1 METPTALVIGQLTEY
16 VRDLTRRL
24 DPGAGWYGE
33 FLRRDPGGVRA
44 CLEGVA
50 IPPWD
55 VLESLLED
63 LPGDPE
69 SRAREAVHAA
79 GLRAAAVAAWDAMP
93 GGERELRLQL
103 DAAAGQWAASEAAL
117 RSLTDRLGVTGDPG
131 EAAALAR
138 ELAWTRDDA
147 ARAAA
152 RHTDLTTRLR
162 ALPLPGVPRQREPA
176 PAHARHQNPEPP
188 LQPLP
193 DRAPGQEWQPGL
205 RPEPA
210 PGRVWHGDPELPLQ
224 PMPDRQSDRE
234 WRRGPGRDPGH
245 GSGAE
250 SESATGP
257 DREWRRQ
264 SGWGPEPEWRPES
277 APERESWSGP
287 PLDPDREP
295 EPESVAEPVGRA
307 EGRWLRGVRR
317 AGGARYAG
325 APSADAV
332 PAADAPAAPL
342 PAPRGARFAG
352 GAVAE
357 PARAAE
363 GPAGS
368 GQRAPECGPFEPA
381 GQAPARRD
389 FAAELLALR
398 EQGRTGEAHAL
409 LCEAAAWPAGR
420 LPALAAELARAGLAA
435 DWATLLWE
443 AASLPPERLAAAA
456 AALGGAGR
464 EGDCDRLLRQG
475 VARPAAEVAE
485 AALALGA
492 AGHDREAGTLLGAFV
507 RLRTAEEAAALARRD
522 PHWFA
527 PRLLAEAR
535 ALSGTRHRDLAHALR
550 VAGIPAS

>member
-1 METPTALVIGQLTEY
+1 M
-16 VRDLTRRL
+16 TRRL

-55 VLESLLED
+55 VLESLLGD

-69 SRAREAVHAA
+69 GRAREAVHAA

-117 RSLTDRLGVTGDPG
+117 RSLTDRLGGTGDPG

-152 RHTDLTTRLR
+152 RHTDLTTRLH
-162 ALPLPGVPRQREPA
+162 ALPLAGVPRQRDPSPA
-176 PAHARHQNPEPP
+176 EPP

-193 DRAPGQEWQPGL
+193 HRDPEREWRPGPDPEADRAWH
-205 RPEPA
+205 RDPEPA
-210 PGRVWHGDPELPLQ
+210 VQ
-224 PMPDRQSDRE
+224 PRPDRGPWPESALGPDRD
-234 WRRGPGRDPGH
+234 RDRHRDPDRDPGPTVQLCPDRDPWP
-245 GSGAE
+245 
-250 SESATGP
+250 ESALGP
-257 DREWRRQ
+257 DRDRDRHRDPDRDPEPAVLPCPDRDPWPEPTL
-264 SGWGPEPEWRPES
+264 GPDPDPDPDRDRDRDRDRHRGPDRGPESAVQPRPDRDPWPEPTLGPDPDPDRDRDREPEWRPE
-277 APERESWSGP
+277 AVA
-287 PLDPDREP
+287 EP
-295 EPESVAEPVGRA
+295 EVVAQPVGRA

-325 APSADAV
+325 APSAGAV
-332 PAADAPAAPL
+332 PAAATPTAPL

-357 PARAAE
+357 PD
-363 GPAGS
+363 PAVT
-368 GQRAPECGPFEPA
+368 GQPAPERGPFESA

-389 FAAELLALR
+389 FVAELLALR

-409 LCEAAAWPAGR
+409 LCEAAAWPAER
-420 LPALAAELARAGLAA
+420 LPALAAELARAGLSA

-443 AASLPPERLAAAA
+443 AASLPPDELAAAA
-456 AALGGAGR
+456 AAIGGAGR
-464 EGDCDRLLRQG
+464 EG
-475 VARPAAEVAE
+475 
-485 AALALGA
+485 
-492 AGHDREAGTLLGAFV
+492 
-507 RLRTAEEAAALARRD
+507 
-522 PHWFA
+522 
-527 PRLLAEAR
+527 
-535 ALSGTRHRDLAHALR
+535 
-550 VAGIPAS
+550 

>member
-1 METPTALVIGQLTEY
+1 METPTALVIGQLTQY

-55 VLESLLED
+55 VLESLLGD

-69 SRAREAVHAA
+69 GRAREAVHAA
-79 GLRAAAVAAWDAMP
+79 ELRAAAVAAWDAMP

-117 RSLTDRLGVTGDPG
+117 RSLTDRLGGTGDPG

-152 RHTDLTTRLR
+152 RHTDLTTRLH
-162 ALPLPGVPRQREPA
+162 ALPLAGVPRQRDPSPA
-176 PAHARHQNPEPP
+176 EPP

-193 DRAPGQEWQPGL
+193 HRDPEREWRPGPDPEADRAWH
-205 RPEPA
+205 RDPEPA
-210 PGRVWHGDPELPLQ
+210 VQ
-224 PMPDRQSDRE
+224 PRPDR
-234 WRRGPGRDPGH
+234 DPWP
-245 GSGAE
+245 
-250 SESATGP
+250 ESALGP
-257 DREWRRQ
+257 DRDR
-264 SGWGPEPEWRPES
+264 EPEWRPE
-277 APERESWSGP
+277 AVA
-287 PLDPDREP
+287 EP
-295 EPESVAEPVGRA
+295 EVVAQPVGRA

-332 PAADAPAAPL
+332 PAAATPTAPL
-342 PAPRGARFAG
+342 PTPRGARFAG

-357 PARAAE
+357 PA
-363 GPAGS
+363 PAVT
-368 GQRAPECGPFEPA
+368 GQPAPERGPFEPA

-409 LCEAAAWPAGR
+409 LCEAAAWPAER
-420 LPALAAELARAGLAA
+420 LPALAAELARAGLSA

-443 AASLPPERLAAAA
+443 AASLPPDRLAAAA

-485 AALALGA
+485 AALVLGA
-492 AGHDREAGTLLGAFV
+492 AGRDREAGALLGAFV

>member
-1 METPTALVIGQLTEY
+1 METPTALVIGQLTQY

-24 DPGAGWYGE
+24 DPGVGWYGE

-55 VLESLLED
+55 VLESLLGD

-69 SRAREAVHAA
+69 GRAREAVHAA

-93 GGERELRLQL
+93 GGARELRLQL

-117 RSLTDRLGVTGDPG
+117 HSLTDRLGGTGDPG
-131 EAAALAR
+131 EAAALDR

-152 RHTDLTTRLR
+152 RHTDLTNRLH
-162 ALPLPGVPRQREPA
+162 ALPRAGVPRQRDPV
-176 PAHARHQNPEPP
+176 PSRTWHQTPEPP
-188 LQPLP
+188 LRPLP
-193 DRAPGQEWQPGL
+193 
-205 RPEPA
+205 
-210 PGRVWHGDPELPLQ
+210 H
-224 PMPDRQSDRE
+224 
-234 WRRGPGRDPGH
+234 RD
-245 GSGAE
+245 
-250 SESATGP
+250 
-257 DREWRRQ
+257 
-264 SGWGPEPEWRPES
+264 PEPERLPEVV
-277 APERESWSGP
+277 AGPEV
-287 PLDPDREP
+287 
-295 EPESVAEPVGRA
+295 VAEAVGRA

-332 PAADAPAAPL
+332 PATATPTAPL

-352 GAVAE
+352 GAVADPD
-357 PARAAE
+357 PAATGQPAA
-363 GPAGS
+363 AT
-368 GQRAPECGPFEPA
+368 GQPAPERDPFEPA
-381 GQAPARRD
+381 GQAPVRRD
-389 FAAELLALR
+389 FVAELLALR

-409 LCEAAAWPAGR
+409 LCEAAAWPAER
-420 LPALAAELARAGLAA
+420 LPALAAELARAGLSA

-443 AASLPPERLAAAA
+443 AASLPPDRLAAAA

-475 VARPAAEVAE
+475 TARPAAEVAE
-485 AALALGA
+485 AALVLAA
-492 AGHDREAGTLLGAFV
+492 AGRDREARTLLGAFV